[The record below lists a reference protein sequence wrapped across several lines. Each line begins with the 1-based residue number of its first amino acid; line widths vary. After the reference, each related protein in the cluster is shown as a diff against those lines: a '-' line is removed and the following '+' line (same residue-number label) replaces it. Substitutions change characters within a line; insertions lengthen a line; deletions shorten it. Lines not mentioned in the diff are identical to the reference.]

1 MEPSA
6 IGPLQACDL
15 VTATELSDE
24 VTSASFPKMII
35 FLVHNTDIYRYNA
48 ASKPAAATDRN
59 KFWSRSIVT
68 VPSWRLFLSIN

>member
-35 FLVHNTDIYRYNA
+35 FLGHNTNIYQYNA
-48 ASKPAAATDRN
+48 TSKPTAAAHRN
-59 KFWSRSIVT
+59 TFRS
-68 VPSWRLFLSIN
+68 S